1 MQIPEE
7 VIERIKQEND
17 IVDVV
22 SENVKLKKAGR
33 NYSGLCPFHHE
44 KTPSFSVS
52 PDKQIYKCFGCGEA
66 GNVISFVM
74 KVRNLGFIDAVKYL
88 ADRVNIELDFNN
100 GKNNK
105 YHERKF
111 DIVSFILK
119 LYRKSCRNFKIS
131 M

>member
-22 SENVKLKKAGR
+22 SESVKLKKAGR

-88 ADRVNIELDFNN
+88 ADRVNIELEI
-100 GKNNK
+100 G
-105 YHERKF
+105 RA
-111 DIVSFILK
+111 
-119 LYRKSCRNFKIS
+119 SCRERV
-131 M
+131 